1 MLKEELT
8 LKNITKVIR
17 EEMKGLATKKEMKG
31 LATKKEMKGLATKE
45 EVQGIKGEMKE
56 IKEDMKGLATKE
68 EVQGIKGE
76 MKGIK
81 EDMKGLA
88 TKEEMKGIKEE
99 LESFAQVVK
108 NEFDNVGK
116 EFVKV
121 NENIKALKQGQENIE
136 LKNANVAYRFE
147 LEELKHRVGI
157 IEKKIK

>member
-1 MLKEELT
+1 
-8 LKNITKVIR
+8 
-17 EEMKGLATKKEMKG
+17 
-31 LATKKEMKGLATKE
+31 MKGLATKE
-45 EVQGIKGEMKE
+45 EVQGIKGEMKG

-81 EDMKGLA
+81 EDMKGLATKEEVQGIKGEMKGLATKEEVQGIRGEMKGLA